1 MDRTPPTLELLESRH
16 DFPGPYTFK
25 VIGGANADLPE
36 RVARC
41 VQDALELSAPPPTSI
56 KTAEGG
62 RHESVTV
69 EPECPDAASVL
80 RLYAALRELDGV
92 LYLF

>member
-1 MDRTPPTLELLESRH
+1 MDERPPTLELLESRH

-25 VIGGANADLPE
+25 VIGQTDADLAP
-36 RVARC
+36 RVAEC
-41 VQDALELSAPPPTSI
+41 VRVALGLADAPRVSI

-69 EPECPDAASVL
+69 EPICPDAEAVL
-80 RLYAALRELDGV
+80 RLYAALRGLDGV
-92 LYLF
+92 LFLF